1 MLPPEVG
8 SLRFFGQISTT
19 GKKPYIIVEGLS
31 PEEEEDIDDSLQE
44 GRNGANKYCYW
55 VARGYTA
62 APDDWVK
69 LPNVTMAQ
77 VRDTYVLC
85 ILIFP
90 SILLYSILF
99 YSLPYYF
106 ILTLPFLHF
115 FSSPTHPIINIYLNP
130 SGEG

>member
-1 MLPPEVG
+1 LKQLAEVLPTEVG

-31 PEEEEDIDDSLQE
+31 PEEEEDIDESLQE

-77 VRDTYVLC
+77 VS
-85 ILIFP
+85 FH
-90 SILLYSILF
+90 
-99 YSLPYYF
+99 
-106 ILTLPFLHF
+106 PFLF
-115 FSSPTHPIINIYLNP
+115 FAH
-130 SGEG
+130 